1 MKKQI
6 LSIILCCVV
15 LLLCGCNSKSEK
27 YKRISFVGETL
38 SDDLAKYTNDDT
50 VVINEVNTTFANQL
64 PIYKIEKH
72 EISDLEFRRMEE
84 QLGITDWYW
93 NESDGNKVYSRTAP
107 YNDPVRGYFYTLEM
121 TDKELEQLAWD
132 TFNKIPFLEGEYEYS
147 GITAT
152 MTEWTMEEGESVTEV
167 TVSFSRVLD
176 GICIVGNDRCDLT
189 FDASGLVEMYITL
202 FDYQKTGAMDLVP
215 LKDATAK
222 IKTPDYFYIDECE
235 GIADTLQVDKI
246 KLSLVNQLSEG
257 CTILQP
263 VYTFYGTATLEEG
276 NQAEF
281 KSRVIAIPEIY
292 TYVAQTNY

>member
-1 MKKQI
+1 MKKKI
-6 LSIILCCVV
+6 LSIVLCCVV

-27 YKRISFVGETL
+27 YKRISFDSETL
-38 SDDLAKYTNDDT
+38 SDHLEKYTNDDT

-72 EISDLEFRRMEE
+72 KISDLEFRRMEE

-93 NESDGNKVYSRTAP
+93 DEFDGYKVYSRIAP

-121 TDKELEQLAWD
+121 TEEELEQLAWE
-132 TFNKIPFLEGEYEYS
+132 TFNKIPFLEGEYEYI

-152 MTEWTMEEGESVTEV
+152 MTEWTIEKEEYVTEV
-167 TVSFSRVLD
+167 TVSFYRVLD
-176 GICIVGNDRCDLT
+176 GVCVVGNDRCDLT
-189 FDASGLVEMYITL
+189 FDASGLVEMYIAP
-202 FDYQKTGAMDLVP
+202 FDYQKTGVMDIVP
-215 LKDATAK
+215 LESATAR
-222 IKTPDYFYIDECE
+222 IKTPDYFYIDEGE
-235 GIADTLQVDKI
+235 GIADTLQVDRIKI
-246 KLSLVNQLSEG
+246 SLVNQLSEG

-263 VYTFYGTATLEEG
+263 IYTFFGTATLEED

-292 TYVAQTNY
+292 TYE